1 MKVAVMGYGTV
12 GSGVVEVIEH
22 HSDIIPKRTGGK
34 ALEISHILDLRDF
47 PNDAHK
53 DLFTKDFNDILNDEE
68 TKIVAETMGGVN
80 PAFDFT
86 EESGA
91 NYLFEASVG
100 GGIPI
105 IRPLCQCLAANYI
118 EGIAGILNGTTNF
131 ILTMMIEKGM
141 SFDEALKIA
150 QEKGYAE
157 KDPTADVEGHD
168 ACRKVCILASLAFG
182 KHVYPNQ
189 VETEG
194 ITNITLEDVSYIE
207 NAGGVIKLLGQIKYI
222 NDNEIAAF
230 VSPAVV
236 YNGSQLASV
245 KDVFNAILV
254 RGDAVGDV
262 CFYGPGAGKLP
273 TASAVVADIIDC
285 AKHSER
291 KKIFGWGAGDEDY
304 VVDYKE
310 RIEMPFYVR
319 AKATPAE
326 INAKFSDVKFLSRKG
341 QPSDEVAFITDIM
354 TENKL
359 NKKLDGINVI
369 NTIKVTNY

>member
-47 PNDAHK
+47 PDDAHK

-86 EESGA
+86 MKLLKAGKSVVTSNKELVAQRGLELLQAAEESGA

-157 KDPTADVEGHD
+157 
-168 ACRKVCILASLAFG
+168 
-182 KHVYPNQ
+182 NW
-189 VETEG
+189 
-194 ITNITLEDVSYIE
+194 
-207 NAGGVIKLLGQIKYI
+207 
-222 NDNEIAAF
+222 
-230 VSPAVV
+230 
-236 YNGSQLASV
+236 
-245 KDVFNAILV
+245 
-254 RGDAVGDV
+254 
-262 CFYGPGAGKLP
+262 
-273 TASAVVADIIDC
+273 SAP
-285 AKHSER
+285 HR
-291 KKIFGWGAGDEDY
+291 
-304 VVDYKE
+304 
-310 RIEMPFYVR
+310 R
-319 AKATPAE
+319 
-326 INAKFSDVKFLSRKG
+326 
-341 QPSDEVAFITDIM
+341 
-354 TENKL
+354 
-359 NKKLDGINVI
+359 
-369 NTIKVTNY
+369 